1 MKKSYMERT
10 NILEEGFFDKLR
22 RMLGLSS
29 SQEKKLRKNKKV
41 MKIIKDLNYDVRA
54 FEKHAQSMF
63 DDLGVKRKVNIRK
76 YQLKDFI

>member
-1 MKKSYMERT
+1 MNNK
-10 NILEEGFFDKLR
+10 NILAEGFFDKIR
-22 RMLGLSS
+22 KMLGLST

-41 MKIIKDLNYDVRA
+41 MKIIKDLNHDVRE
-54 FEKHAQSMF
+54 FEKHAQGMF